1 MLNHTGTKQLE
12 TQRLILRP
20 FRADDGESC
29 LRNWAADPEIYRHIS
44 QQPRT
49 PQDVAQW
56 LSTAPQAYAAPDT
69 YYWAM
74 VLPSSGEVI
83 GEIFVDD
90 FSSRNRW
97 CELDWKVAGRTG
109 ERATPRKPPVK
120 SSAIWWMRWGST
132 GYRPSAAWK
141 TWPPNGSCKRW
152 VWPRRGFCTTIS
164 APKTTDGRTW
174 CCMPWSL
181 PTPDP
186 LTPSSGLRRRGESVS
201 NFFDTLP
208 ETMQRSTLHRLCLCG
223 RVPLPPRVPPGGPGT
238 DRVSLPLDIFLLRL

>member
-97 CELDWKVAGRTG
+97 CELDWKVGRAYWG
-109 ERATPRKPPVK
+109 EGYAPEAAREVIRYLVDEVGFHRVQAKCCVENTASQRVMQKVGLAQEGILHSYFRTK
-120 SSAIWWMRWGST
+120 DHRWADVVL
-132 GYRPSAAWK
+132 YA
-141 TWPPNGSCKRW
+141 
-152 VWPRRGFCTTIS
+152 
-164 APKTTDGRTW
+164 
-174 CCMPWSL
+174 L
-181 PTPDP
+181 
-186 LTPSSGLRRRGESVS
+186 VS
-201 NFFDTLP
+201 P
-208 ETMQRSTLHRLCLCG
+208 H
-223 RVPLPPRVPPGGPGT
+223 P
-238 DRVSLPLDIFLLRL
+238 